1 MVYPKYWIWFP
12 VLYNRTLLL
21 LQSVYSSLHLLTPK
35 GCPGDSVVKNLPAV
49 QESQVQ
55 SLDWKDPLEKRM
67 AAHLSILAWRT
78 PWTEEPGGLQSIWG
92 HRVGHDWAHR
102 DSPHLRPSASAL
114 VSVSS
119 HVRGP
124 RPVLTTKTALSSSS
138 CKQFLEALLEDLGN
152 LMWVQV
158 SRLDRLWYTKPSLW
172 KTSILVIFMLK
183 YT

>member
-1 MVYPKYWIWFP
+1 MTVTCIYTCFFILFSIMVYPKYWIWFP

-78 PWTEEPGGLQSIWG
+78 PWTEEPGGLQSMG
-92 HRVGHDWAHR
+92 SQRVRHDGVTDTPNSQPIPAPRLPWPPR
-102 DSPHLRPSASAL
+102 VCSLCRESAS
-114 VSVSS
+114 VS
-119 HVRGP
+119 
-124 RPVLTTKTALSSSS
+124 
-138 CKQFLEALLEDLGN
+138 
-152 LMWVQV
+152 
-158 SRLDRLWYTKPSLW
+158 
-172 KTSILVIFMLK
+172 
-183 YT
+183 